1 MDPVI
6 SKPREELSPYAPKIS
21 SITID
26 PSKIG
31 DVVGKQGKTINKIIE
46 ETGVQIDIDD
56 DGQVSVCGTD
66 QAMIDRAIEIIE
78 SIVTD
83 VEVGMV
89 MSGKVVNILS
99 FGAQVELG
107 PNKKGLIHI
116 SKLTDSHVGKVED
129 VVKVGDEVTVKVI
142 KVDQRDGKID
152 LSMRPSDVNG
162 TWIPR
167 QDQDRDDDRRH
178 DRRRFDRRDRDRR

>member
-1 MDPVI
+1 
-6 SKPREELSPYAPKIS
+6 
-21 SITID
+21 
-26 PSKIG
+26 
-31 DVVGKQGKTINKIIE
+31 
-46 ETGVQIDIDD
+46 
-56 DGQVSVCGTD
+56 
-66 QAMIDRAIEIIE
+66 
-78 SIVTD
+78 
-83 VEVGMV
+83 MV

-129 VVKVGDEVTVKVI
+129 VLKLGDEVTVKVI

-162 TWIPR
+162 TWVP
-167 QDQDRDDDRRH
+167 RDDEDSERRY
-178 DRRRFDRRDRDRR
+178 DRRDRGGRSDRRSDRRDRR

>member
-1 MDPVI
+1 
-6 SKPREELSPYAPKIS
+6 
-21 SITID
+21 
-26 PSKIG
+26 
-31 DVVGKQGKTINKIIE
+31 
-46 ETGVQIDIDD
+46 
-56 DGQVSVCGTD
+56 
-66 QAMIDRAIEIIE
+66 MIDRAIEIIE

-83 VEVGMV
+83 LEVGMV
-89 MSGKVVNILS
+89 LSGKVVNILS

-129 VVKVGDEVTVKVI
+129 VVKLGDEVTVKVI
-142 KVDQRDGKID
+142 KVDSRDGKID

-167 QDQDRDDDRRH
+167 DDDRERSFERRPRGERRERRDY
-178 DRRRFDRRDRDRR
+178 DRR